1 MNSILQK
8 IVRTKHD
15 EIAEAKRHRSIQD
28 LRYAAEVA
36 PAPRDFLGALAG
48 HQRMRLIAEVK
59 KASPSKGVIRDP
71 FDPLAIAHAYQAGGA
86 AALSVLTDVS
96 YFQGSLEYLRAIRQ
110 AVQLPV
116 LRKDFLIDEY
126 QIWEAREAGAD
137 AILLIAECLEASK
150 LQDLFSIA
158 VELKMTPLVEIHAK
172 ANLQAVLDLNPR
184 LIGVNNRDLDTF
196 TVDLSHVVR
205 LRAEIPAEITLVG
218 ESGIATHADVKYL
231 KENQIAA
238 ILVGE
243 SLMRQADLESAVR
256 KLLGDL

>member
-1 MNSILQK
+1 
-8 IVRTKHD
+8 
-15 EIAEAKRHRSIQD
+15 
-28 LRYAAEVA
+28 
-36 PAPRDFLGALAG
+36 
-48 HQRMRLIAEVK
+48 
-59 KASPSKGVIRDP
+59 
-71 FDPLAIAHAYQAGGA
+71 
-86 AALSVLTDVS
+86 
-96 YFQGSLEYLRAIRQ
+96 
-110 AVQLPV
+110 
-116 LRKDFLIDEY
+116 
-126 QIWEAREAGAD
+126 
-137 AILLIAECLEASK
+137 
-150 LQDLFSIA
+150 
-158 VELKMTPLVEIHAK
+158 MTPLVEIHAK
-172 ANLQAVLDLNPR
+172 ANLQPVLNLNPR

>member
-15 EIAEAKRHRSIQD
+15 EIAEAKRNRSIQD
-28 LRYAAEVA
+28 LRRAAETET
-36 PAPRDFLGALAG
+36 APRDFLGALAG
-48 HQRMRLIAEVK
+48 HRRMRLIAEVK
-59 KASPSKGVIRDP
+59 KASPSKGIIRDP
-71 FDPLAIAHAYQAGGA
+71 FDPLAIALAYQSGGA

-96 YFQGSLEYLRAIRQ
+96 YFQGSLDYLRAIRQ

-137 AILLIAECLEASK
+137 AILLIAECLDPTK
-150 LQDLFSIA
+150 LRDLFSLA

-172 ANLQAVLDLNPR
+172 GNLQAVLDLQPS

-205 LRAEIPAEITLVG
+205 LRSEIPAEITVVG

-231 KENQIAA
+231 QENQIAA

-243 SLMRQADLESAVR
+243 SLMRQADLETAVR